1 MTNLQTLKQN
11 QRPISQPRTGE
22 IFHLRSLGHLEE
34 ALDIAKEDYE
44 NFPTDKRVNSAYYW
58 YNPQNESCAASKTK
72 RSVVGAFPKNEMVAN
87 RTI

>member
-1 MTNLQTLKQN
+1 MTNLQPLKQN

-44 NFPTDKRVNSAYYW
+44 NFPNDKRVNSA
-58 YNPQNESCAASKTK
+58 
-72 RSVVGAFPKNEMVAN
+72 
-87 RTI
+87 